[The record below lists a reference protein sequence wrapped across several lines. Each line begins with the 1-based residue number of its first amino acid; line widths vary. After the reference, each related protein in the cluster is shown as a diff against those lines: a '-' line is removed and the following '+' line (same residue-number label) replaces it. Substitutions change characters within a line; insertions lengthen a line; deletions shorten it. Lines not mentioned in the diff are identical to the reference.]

1 MQILQKV
8 IVKQVLTEKMKQ
20 ALLSSYEEKQN
31 QLEKEYRQLQFEQ
44 KKAERQRK
52 NQSTKTYHF
61 YEKEMEKREEMIK
74 NVEFQRSQLELLPL
88 GSELK
93 EKEAQSIVDIRVGDR
108 WEGTEKTVIVKDGIV
123 IEIR

>member
-44 KKAERQRK
+44 KKAERQWK
-52 NQSTKTYHF
+52 NQSAKTYHF